1 MIEPGTAN
9 LQVKPQNSIFEPHKV
24 PDKENAMSLGDKAS
38 NKAEELKGKGKEA
51 AGRATDDDE
60 LQAEGKTDQAKG
72 NLKQA
77 GEKIKDVFK

>member
-1 MIEPGTAN
+1 LATRPATRP
-9 LQVKPQNSIFEPHKV
+9 KS
-24 PDKENAMSLGDKAS
+24 S
-38 NKAEELKGKGKEA
+38 
-51 AGRATDDDE
+51 RARAKSPPVAVTDDDE

>member
-1 MIEPGTAN
+1 
-9 LQVKPQNSIFEPHKV
+9 
-24 PDKENAMSLGDKAS
+24 MSLGD
-38 NKAEELKGKGKEA
+38 KAEELKGKGKEA